1 MPQSCQAENE
11 RKCCALIKTL
21 NQILKSEKEP
31 FKVPSSVQDTIPIKK
46 IWKDGT
52 FQVGN
57 KFSRTFRFTDVNY
70 SVAAR
75 DDQLAMFLAYC
86 ELLNALEIGATTKIT
101 INNRRMTKSSFARN
115 LIKHADDGL
124 DEYRDEYNS
133 MIMDAAIRGNGI
145 LQEKYIT
152 VSVIKKSYEE
162 AKTFFSRV
170 YTELAS
176 RFAGLSSKLY
186 EIEAVDRMRVFHDF
200 FRIGQEESYHFDL
213 KDLMKRGHSFT
224 DAICPDSMT
233 VKSDHIRIG
242 KKYARVLYLQEFP
255 SFLKDSMVS
264 ELCDINR
271 NLMLSI
277 DIIPIPTDEAVKEVE
292 RKLLGTETEITNW
305 QRKQNKN
312 NNFSAVVPYDLEQQR
327 KESKEFLD
335 DLTSRD
341 QRMMFVTVTL
351 VHVAD
356 SKKQLDTDTE
366 ALLSVARKHICQ
378 FQTLK
383 YQQLDGLNTTLPYGL
398 RKINALRTLT
408 TESAA
413 VFMPFQA
420 QEINHPE
427 GIYCGQNAISKNLL
441 FVNRSSL
448 LNGNGFVLGVSGS
461 GKSFFAKDE
470 IIQLVLRNQG
480 DVIIIDPEREY
491 DRLVHALGGE
501 VINIAADSKN
511 HINAMDME
519 SEYADSENPVLLKSE
534 FILSLC
540 EQLVGS
546 GKLSAKEKSLIDRCT
561 QIVYRP
567 FIKRGCTG
575 KVPTLKDFHK
585 ELLKQPEP
593 EAKDVALA
601 IELFTDGSLDT
612 FAKPTNVNT
621 ESSLICY
628 DIRDLGKALKTVG
641 MLVVLDSIYNR
652 IVRNKKKGRPTY
664 VFIDEIYLL
673 FANEYS
679 SNFLFE
685 QWKRARKHNAC
696 YTGISQNI
704 EDLLQSHTART
715 MLANSEFITL
725 LNQAATDRIELA
737 KLLGIS
743 ETQLSYVTNAD
754 AGKGLLKCAGNIVP
768 FENHFPKDT
777 KLYKVMTTK
786 PKETIEA

>member
-1 MPQSCQAENE
+1 M
-11 RKCCALIKTL
+11 IKTL

-31 FKVPSSVQDTIPIKK
+31 FKVPSSVQDTIPIRK

-115 LIKHADDGL
+115 LIPHADDGL

-176 RFAGLSSKLY
+176 RFAALSSKLY
-186 EIEAVDRMRVFHDF
+186 EIDIADRMRVFHDF

-213 KDLMKRGHSFT
+213 KDLMKRGHSFA

-491 DRLVHALGGE
+491 DRLVRALGGE

-567 FIKRGCTG
+567 FIKRGCIG

-786 PKETIEA
+786 PKETIEV

>member
-1 MPQSCQAENE
+1 M
-11 RKCCALIKTL
+11 IKTL

-31 FKVPSSVQDTIPIKK
+31 FKVPFSVQDTIPIKK

-115 LIKHADDGL
+115 LIPHADDGL

-176 RFAGLSSKLY
+176 RFAALSSKLY

-213 KDLMKRGHSFT
+213 KDLMKRGHSFA

-491 DRLVHALGGE
+491 DRLVRALGGE

-737 KLLGIS
+737 RLLGIS

-786 PKETIEA
+786 PKETIAS

>member
-1 MPQSCQAENE
+1 M
-11 RKCCALIKTL
+11 IKTL

-115 LIKHADDGL
+115 LIPHADDGL
-124 DEYRDEYNS
+124 DEYRDEYNN

-186 EIEAVDRMRVFHDF
+186 EIEIGDRMRVFHDF
-200 FRIGQEESYHFDL
+200 FRIGREESYHFDL
-213 KDLMKRGHSFT
+213 KDLMKRGHSFV

-491 DRLVHALGGE
+491 DRLVRALGGE

-575 KVPTLKDFHK
+575 KIPTLKDFHK

-715 MLANSEFITL
+715 MHANSEFITL

-786 PKETIEA
+786 PKETIAS

>member
-1 MPQSCQAENE
+1 M
-11 RKCCALIKTL
+11 IKTL

-31 FKVPSSVQDTIPIKK
+31 FKVPSSVQETIPIRK

-176 RFAGLSSKLY
+176 RFASLSSKLY
-186 EIEAVDRMRVFHDF
+186 ETDITERMRVFHDF
-200 FRIGQEESYHFDL
+200 FRIGREESYHFDL
-213 KDLMKRGHSFT
+213 KDLMKRGHSFA
-224 DAICPDSMT
+224 DAICPDSMA

-491 DRLVHALGGE
+491 DRLVRTLGGE

-786 PKETIEA
+786 PKETIAS

>member
-1 MPQSCQAENE
+1 M
-11 RKCCALIKTL
+11 IKTL

-57 KFSRTFRFTDVNY
+57 KFSRTFQFTDVNY

-115 LIKHADDGL
+115 LIQHANDGL

-133 MIMDAAIRGNGI
+133 MIMDATIRGNGI

-162 AKTFFSRV
+162 AKTFFSRI

-186 EIEAVDRMRVFHDF
+186 EIDVVDRMRVFHDF

-213 KDLMKRGHSFT
+213 KDLMKRGHSFA

-491 DRLVHALGGE
+491 DRLVRALGGE

-786 PKETIEA
+786 PKETIAS

>member
-1 MPQSCQAENE
+1 M
-11 RKCCALIKTL
+11 IKTL

-31 FKVPSSVQDTIPIKK
+31 FKVPSSVQETIPIRK

-115 LIKHADDGL
+115 LIQHADDGL

-186 EIEAVDRMRVFHDF
+186 EIDVVDRMRVFHDF
-200 FRIGQEESYHFDL
+200 FRIGQEESYHFNL
-213 KDLMKRGHSFT
+213 KDLMKRGHSFA

-233 VKSDHIRIG
+233 VKSDHIKIG

-292 RKLLGTETEITNW
+292 RKLLGMETEITNW

-398 RKINALRTLT
+398 RKINVLRTLT

-491 DRLVHALGGE
+491 DRLVRALGGE

-786 PKETIEA
+786 PKETIAG

>member
-1 MPQSCQAENE
+1 
-11 RKCCALIKTL
+11 LIKTL

-75 DDQLAMFLAYC
+75 DDQLAMFLQYC

-115 LIKHADDGL
+115 LIKHEDDGL

-186 EIEAVDRMRVFHDF
+186 EIEIADRMRVYHDF

-213 KDLMKRGHSFT
+213 GDLMKRGHSFV

-491 DRLVHALGGE
+491 DRLVRALGGE

>member
-1 MPQSCQAENE
+1 M
-11 RKCCALIKTL
+11 IKTL
-21 NQILKSEKEP
+21 NQIIKSEKEP
-31 FKVPSSVQDTIPIKK
+31 FKVPSSVQETIPIKR

-115 LIKHADDGL
+115 LIPHADDGL

-186 EIEAVDRMRVFHDF
+186 EIDVVDRMRVFHDF
-200 FRIGQEESYHFDL
+200 FRIGQEESYHFNL
-213 KDLMKRGHSFT
+213 KDLMKRGHSFA

-233 VKSDHIRIG
+233 VKSDHIKIG

-501 VINIAADSKN
+501 GINIAADSKN

-561 QIVYRP
+561 QIVYRS

-786 PKETIEA
+786 PKETIAS

>member
-1 MPQSCQAENE
+1 M
-11 RKCCALIKTL
+11 IKTL

-115 LIKHADDGL
+115 LIPHADDGL

-186 EIEAVDRMRVFHDF
+186 EIEIGDRMRVFHDF

-224 DAICPDSMT
+224 DSICPDSMT
-233 VKSDHIRIG
+233 VKSDHIKIG

-491 DRLVHALGGE
+491 DRLVRALGGE

-786 PKETIEA
+786 PKETIAS

>member
-1 MPQSCQAENE
+1 M
-11 RKCCALIKTL
+11 IKTL

-57 KFSRTFRFTDVNY
+57 KFSHTFRFTDVNY

-115 LIKHADDGL
+115 LIPHTDDGL

-176 RFAGLSSKLY
+176 RFAALSSKLY
-186 EIEAVDRMRVFHDF
+186 EIEIGDRMRVFHDF

-213 KDLMKRGHSFT
+213 MDLIKRGHSFV

-441 FVNRSSL
+441 FVNRGSL

-491 DRLVHALGGE
+491 DRLVRALGGE

-546 GKLSAKEKSLIDRCT
+546 GKLSAKEKSLIDRCA

-593 EAKDVALA
+593 KAKDVALA

>member
-1 MPQSCQAENE
+1 M
-11 RKCCALIKTL
+11 IKTL

-46 IWKDGT
+46 IWKGGT

-115 LIKHADDGL
+115 LIQHVDDGL

-162 AKTFFSRV
+162 AKTFFARV

-186 EIEAVDRMRVFHDF
+186 EIDVVDRMRVFHDF

-213 KDLMKRGHSFT
+213 KDLMKRGHSFV

-491 DRLVHALGGE
+491 DRLVRALGGE

-621 ESSLICY
+621 ESNLICY

>member
-1 MPQSCQAENE
+1 M
-11 RKCCALIKTL
+11 IKTL

-75 DDQLAMFLAYC
+75 DDQLAMFLQYC

-176 RFAGLSSKLY
+176 RFASLSSKLY
-186 EIEAVDRMRVFHDF
+186 ETDVTERMRVFHDF

-213 KDLMKRGHSFT
+213 KDLMKRGHSFA

-491 DRLVHALGGE
+491 DRLVRALGGE

-786 PKETIEA
+786 PKETIEE

>member
-1 MPQSCQAENE
+1 
-11 RKCCALIKTL
+11 LIKTL
-21 NQILKSEKEP
+21 NQILKSEKES
-31 FKVPSSVQDTIPIKK
+31 FKVPSSVQETIPIKR

-115 LIKHADDGL
+115 LIPHADDGL

-176 RFAGLSSKLY
+176 RFARLSSKLY
-186 EIEAVDRMRVFHDF
+186 EIDVVDRMRVFHDF
-200 FRIGQEESYHFDL
+200 FRIGREESYHFDL

-233 VKSDHIRIG
+233 VKSDHIKIG

-383 YQQLDGLNTTLPYGL
+383 YQQLDGLNTALPYGL

-491 DRLVHALGGE
+491 DRLVRALGGE

-786 PKETIEA
+786 PKETIAS

>member
-1 MPQSCQAENE
+1 M
-11 RKCCALIKTL
+11 IKTL

-75 DDQLAMFLAYC
+75 DDQLAMFLAYS

-115 LIKHADDGL
+115 LIPHADDGL

-200 FRIGQEESYHFDL
+200 FRIGREESYHFDL
-213 KDLMKRGHSFT
+213 GDLMKRGHSFT
-224 DAICPDSMT
+224 DAICPNSMT

-351 VHVAD
+351 IHVAD

-491 DRLVHALGGE
+491 DRLVRALGGE

-567 FIKRGCTG
+567 FIKRGCIG

-621 ESSLICY
+621 ESGLICY

>member
-1 MPQSCQAENE
+1 M
-11 RKCCALIKTL
+11 IKTL

-75 DDQLAMFLAYC
+75 DDQLAMFLAYS

-115 LIKHADDGL
+115 LIPHADDGL

-176 RFAGLSSKLY
+176 RFAALSSKLY
-186 EIEAVDRMRVFHDF
+186 EIEIGDRMRVFHDF

-213 KDLMKRGHSFT
+213 KDLIKRGHSFA
-224 DAICPDSMT
+224 DAICPDSMA
-233 VKSDHIRIG
+233 VKSDHIKIG

-491 DRLVHALGGE
+491 DRLVRALGGE

-786 PKETIEA
+786 PKETIET

>member
-1 MPQSCQAENE
+1 M
-11 RKCCALIKTL
+11 IKTL

-31 FKVPSSVQDTIPIKK
+31 FKVPSSVQETIPIKK

-115 LIKHADDGL
+115 LIPHADDGL

-186 EIEAVDRMRVFHDF
+186 EIEIADRMRVYHDF

-213 KDLMKRGHSFT
+213 KDLMKRGHSFV

-242 KKYARVLYLQEFP
+242 KKYARVLYLQDFP

-491 DRLVHALGGE
+491 NRLVRALGGE

>member
-1 MPQSCQAENE
+1 M
-11 RKCCALIKTL
+11 IKTL

-101 INNRRMTKSSFARN
+101 INNRRMTKSSFSRN
-115 LIKHADDGL
+115 LIQHANDGL

-176 RFAGLSSKLY
+176 RFASLSSKLY
-186 EIEAVDRMRVFHDF
+186 ETDITERMRVFHDF
-200 FRIGQEESYHFDL
+200 FRIGREESYHFDL
-213 KDLMKRGHSFT
+213 KDLMKRGHSFA
-224 DAICPDSMT
+224 DAICPDSMA

-491 DRLVHALGGE
+491 DRLVRALGGE

-652 IVRNKKKGRPTY
+652 IVRNKKKGRPTH

-786 PKETIEA
+786 PKETIAS

>member
-1 MPQSCQAENE
+1 M
-11 RKCCALIKTL
+11 IKTL

-115 LIKHADDGL
+115 LIPHADDGL

-176 RFAGLSSKLY
+176 RFAGLSSKLF
-186 EIEAVDRMRVFHDF
+186 EIDVVDRMRVFHDF

-213 KDLMKRGHSFT
+213 KDLIKRGHSFA
-224 DAICPDSMT
+224 DAICPNSMK

-378 FQTLK
+378 FQTMK

-491 DRLVHALGGE
+491 DRLVRALGGE

-652 IVRNKKKGRPTY
+652 IVQNKKKGRPTY

>member
-1 MPQSCQAENE
+1 M
-11 RKCCALIKTL
+11 IKTL
-21 NQILKSEKEP
+21 RNILKADAESFRIP
-31 FKVPSSVQDTIPIKK
+31 NSVQDLIPVKR
-46 IWKDGT
+46 IWPDGT
-52 FQVGN
+52 FQAGN
-57 KFSRTFRFTDVNY
+57 KFSRTFRFSDINY
-70 SVAAR
+70 SVASR
-75 DDQLAMFLAYC
+75 ESKMAMFLQYC

-101 INNRRMTKSSFARN
+101 INNRRLTRGAFARN
-115 LIKHADDGL
+115 LIPPADDGL
-124 DEYRDEYNS
+124 NALRDEYNGI
-133 MIMDAAIRGNGI
+133 IMDSAITGNGI
-145 LQEKYIT
+145 RQEKYIT
-152 VSVIKKSYEE
+152 VSVIRNTYEE
-162 AKTFFSRV
+162 AKSFFTRV
-170 YTELAS
+170 TGELMT
-176 RFAGLSSKLY
+176 RLAGLSSQMTQLDAA
-186 EIEAVDRMRVFHDF
+186 ERLRVFHDF
-200 FRIGQEESYHFDL
+200 FRIGREEDYRFDI
-213 KDLMKRGHSFT
+213 KELMRKGHSFR
-224 DAICPDSMT
+224 DSVCPDSMS
-233 VKSDHIRIG
+233 VRNDHIRIG
-242 KKYARVLYLQEFP
+242 KKFARVLYLQEYP
-255 SFLKDSMVS
+255 SFIKDSMIS

-277 DIIPIPTDEAVKEVE
+277 DIIPVPTDEAVKEVE
-292 RKLLGTETEITNW
+292 TRLLGTETNITNW
-305 QRKQNKN
+305 QRKQNRN

-335 DLTSRD
+335 DLTTRD

-356 SKKQLDTDTE
+356 SKKQLDADTE
-366 ALLSVARKHICQ
+366 ALQSVGRKHICQ
-378 FQTLK
+378 FTVLK
-383 YQQLDGLNTTLPYGL
+383 YQQLDGLNTALPYGL
-398 RKINALRTLT
+398 RKIDALRTLT
-408 TESAA
+408 TESTA
-413 VFMPFQA
+413 VLMPFQA
-420 QEINHPE
+420 QEINHRD

-441 FVNRSSL
+441 FVNREEL

-470 IIQLVLRNQG
+470 ILQYVLRRQG
-480 DVIIIDPEREY
+480 DVVIIDPEREY
-491 DRLVHALGGE
+491 GPLVRALGGE
-501 VINIAADSKN
+501 VIHISADSKN

-519 SEYADSENPVLLKSE
+519 SGYADAENPVLLKSE

-546 GKLSAKEKSLIDRCT
+546 GKLSAKEKSLIDRCA
-561 QIVYRP
+561 QLVYRP
-567 FIKRGCTG
+567 YLKRGCAG
-575 KVPTLKDFHK
+575 PVPTLKDFHR
-585 ELLKQPEP
+585 ELLEQPEP

-652 IVRNKKKGRPTY
+652 IVRNKRKGRPTY

-685 QWKRARKHNAC
+685 QWKRARKHNAF

-725 LNQAATDRIELA
+725 LNQAATDRIELS

-743 ETQLSYVTNAD
+743 ETQLSFVTNAE
-754 AGKGLLKCAGNIVP
+754 AGRGLLKCAGNIVP
-768 FENHFPKDT
+768 FENRFPKDT
-777 KLYKVMTTK
+777 QLYKVMTTK
-786 PKETIEA
+786 PREAILA

>member
-1 MPQSCQAENE
+1 
-11 RKCCALIKTL
+11 LIKTL

-31 FKVPSSVQDTIPIKK
+31 FKVPSSVQVTIPIKK

-115 LIKHADDGL
+115 LIQHVDDGL

-162 AKTFFSRV
+162 AKTFFARV

-186 EIEAVDRMRVFHDF
+186 EIDVVDRMRVFHDF

-213 KDLMKRGHSFT
+213 KDLMKRGHSFV

-491 DRLVHALGGE
+491 DRLVRALGGE
-501 VINIAADSKN
+501 VISIAADSKN

>member
-1 MPQSCQAENE
+1 M
-11 RKCCALIKTL
+11 IKTL
-21 NQILKSEKEP
+21 NQIIKSEKEP
-31 FKVPSSVQDTIPIKK
+31 FKVPSSVQETIPIKR

-176 RFAGLSSKLY
+176 RFASLSSKLY
-186 EIEAVDRMRVFHDF
+186 ETDITERMRMFHDF
-200 FRIGQEESYHFDL
+200 FRIGREESYHFDL
-213 KDLMKRGHSFT
+213 KDLMKCGHSFT
-224 DAICPDSMT
+224 DTICPDSMT

-351 VHVAD
+351 IHVSD

-491 DRLVHALGGE
+491 NRLVRALGGE

>member
-1 MPQSCQAENE
+1 M
-11 RKCCALIKTL
+11 IKTL

-31 FKVPSSVQDTIPIKK
+31 FKVPSSVQETIPIRK

-115 LIKHADDGL
+115 LIQHVDDGL

-186 EIEAVDRMRVFHDF
+186 EIDVVDRMRVFHDF

-491 DRLVHALGGE
+491 DRLVRALGGE

>member
-1 MPQSCQAENE
+1 
-11 RKCCALIKTL
+11 LIKTL

-31 FKVPSSVQDTIPIKK
+31 FKVPSSVQETIPIRK

-115 LIKHADDGL
+115 LIPHADDGL

-186 EIEAVDRMRVFHDF
+186 EIEIGDRMRVFHDF

-491 DRLVHALGGE
+491 DRLVRALGGE

-546 GKLSAKEKSLIDRCT
+546 GKHYHFSFISLYI
-561 QIVYRP
+561 
-567 FIKRGCTG
+567 
-575 KVPTLKDFHK
+575 
-585 ELLKQPEP
+585 
-593 EAKDVALA
+593 
-601 IELFTDGSLDT
+601 
-612 FAKPTNVNT
+612 
-621 ESSLICY
+621 
-628 DIRDLGKALKTVG
+628 
-641 MLVVLDSIYNR
+641 
-652 IVRNKKKGRPTY
+652 
-664 VFIDEIYLL
+664 
-673 FANEYS
+673 
-679 SNFLFE
+679 
-685 QWKRARKHNAC
+685 
-696 YTGISQNI
+696 
-704 EDLLQSHTART
+704 
-715 MLANSEFITL
+715 
-725 LNQAATDRIELA
+725 
-737 KLLGIS
+737 LLGS
-743 ETQLSYVTNAD
+743 A
-754 AGKGLLKCAGNIVP
+754 IV
-768 FENHFPKDT
+768 
-777 KLYKVMTTK
+777 LC
-786 PKETIEA
+786 

>member
-1 MPQSCQAENE
+1 M
-11 RKCCALIKTL
+11 IKTL

-31 FKVPSSVQDTIPIKK
+31 FKVPSSVQETIPIRK

-101 INNRRMTKSSFARN
+101 INNRRMTKSSFSRN
-115 LIKHADDGL
+115 LIQHADDGL

-186 EIEAVDRMRVFHDF
+186 EIDVVDRMRVFHDF

-213 KDLMKRGHSFT
+213 KDLMKRGHSFV

-491 DRLVHALGGE
+491 DRLVRALGGE

-786 PKETIEA
+786 PKETIAS

>member
-1 MPQSCQAENE
+1 M
-11 RKCCALIKTL
+11 IKTL

-115 LIKHADDGL
+115 LIPHADDGL

-176 RFAGLSSKLY
+176 RFAALSSKLY

-420 QEINHPE
+420 QEINHHE

-491 DRLVHALGGE
+491 DRLVRALGGE

-786 PKETIEA
+786 PKETIEE

>member
-1 MPQSCQAENE
+1 M
-11 RKCCALIKTL
+11 IKTL

-31 FKVPSSVQDTIPIKK
+31 FKVPSSVQVTIPIKK

-115 LIKHADDGL
+115 LIQHVDDGL

-162 AKTFFSRV
+162 AKTFFARV

-186 EIEAVDRMRVFHDF
+186 EIDVVDRMRVFHDF

-213 KDLMKRGHSFT
+213 KDLMKRGHSFV

-491 DRLVHALGGE
+491 DRLVRALGGE
-501 VINIAADSKN
+501 VISIAADSKN

>member
-1 MPQSCQAENE
+1 M
-11 RKCCALIKTL
+11 IKTL

-31 FKVPSSVQDTIPIKK
+31 FKVPSSVQETIPIRK

-115 LIKHADDGL
+115 LIQHVDDGL

-152 VSVIKKSYEE
+152 VSVIKKSHEE

-186 EIEAVDRMRVFHDF
+186 EIDVVDRMRVFHDF

-213 KDLMKRGHSFT
+213 KDLMKHGHSFT

-233 VKSDHIRIG
+233 VKSDHIKIG

-491 DRLVHALGGE
+491 DRLVRALGGE

>member
-1 MPQSCQAENE
+1 M
-11 RKCCALIKTL
+11 IKTL

-31 FKVPSSVQDTIPIKK
+31 FKVPSSVQETIPIRK

-75 DDQLAMFLAYC
+75 DDQLAMFLQYC

-115 LIKHADDGL
+115 LIQHADDGL

-213 KDLMKRGHSFT
+213 KDLMKRGHSFA
-224 DAICPDSMT
+224 DAICPNSMT

-491 DRLVHALGGE
+491 DRLVRALGGE

-786 PKETIEA
+786 PKETIEE

>member
-1 MPQSCQAENE
+1 M
-11 RKCCALIKTL
+11 IKTL

-101 INNRRMTKSSFARN
+101 INNRRMTKSSFARK
-115 LIKHADDGL
+115 LIPHADDGL

-186 EIEAVDRMRVFHDF
+186 EIDVVDRMRVFHDF

-233 VKSDHIRIG
+233 VKSDHIKIG

-383 YQQLDGLNTTLPYGL
+383 YQQLDGLNTALPYGL

-491 DRLVHALGGE
+491 DRLVRALGGE

-641 MLVVLDSIYNR
+641 MLVVLDSICNR

>member
-1 MPQSCQAENE
+1 M
-11 RKCCALIKTL
+11 IKTL

-46 IWKDGT
+46 TWKDGT

-101 INNRRMTKSSFARN
+101 INNRRMTKSSFSRN
-115 LIKHADDGL
+115 LIQHADDGL

-186 EIEAVDRMRVFHDF
+186 EIEIGDRMRVFHDF

-213 KDLMKRGHSFT
+213 KDLIKRGHSFI

-491 DRLVHALGGE
+491 DRLVRALGGE

-546 GKLSAKEKSLIDRCT
+546 GILSAKEKSLIDRCT

-786 PKETIEA
+786 PKETIAG

>member
-1 MPQSCQAENE
+1 M
-11 RKCCALIKTL
+11 IKTL

-31 FKVPSSVQDTIPIKK
+31 FKVPSSVQETIPIRK

-101 INNRRMTKSSFARN
+101 INNRRMTKSSFSRN
-115 LIKHADDGL
+115 LIPHADDGL

-176 RFAGLSSKLY
+176 RFAALSSKLY

-213 KDLMKRGHSFT
+213 KDLMKRGHSFA
-224 DAICPDSMT
+224 DAICPDSMA
-233 VKSDHIRIG
+233 VKSDHIKIG

-491 DRLVHALGGE
+491 DRLVRALGGE

>member
-1 MPQSCQAENE
+1 M
-11 RKCCALIKTL
+11 IKTL

-115 LIKHADDGL
+115 LIPHADDGL

-176 RFAGLSSKLY
+176 RFAALSSKLY

-491 DRLVHALGGE
+491 DRLVRALGGE

>member
-1 MPQSCQAENE
+1 M
-11 RKCCALIKTL
+11 IKTL

-31 FKVPSSVQDTIPIKK
+31 FKVPSSVQETIPIKK

-115 LIKHADDGL
+115 LIPHADDGL

-186 EIEAVDRMRVFHDF
+186 EIEIADRMRVFHDF

-233 VKSDHIRIG
+233 VKSDHIKIG

-491 DRLVHALGGE
+491 DRLVRALGGE

-534 FILSLC
+534 FILSLF

>member
-1 MPQSCQAENE
+1 M
-11 RKCCALIKTL
+11 IKTL

-115 LIKHADDGL
+115 LIPHADDGL

-176 RFAGLSSKLY
+176 RFAALSSKLY

-491 DRLVHALGGE
+491 DRLVRALGGE

-737 KLLGIS
+737 KLLGTS

-786 PKETIEA
+786 PKETIAS